1 MRARHFCDSERAN
14 HGRFAR
20 SLQGRIYGGPRQRV
34 ASPPA
39 CDKQRRIVLTL
50 RNVWRTVWRLNT
62 QSIEEFLYTL
72 ASQ

>member
-1 MRARHFCDSERAN
+1 M
-14 HGRFAR
+14 
-20 SLQGRIYGGPRQRV
+20 
-34 ASPPA
+34 
-39 CDKQRRIVLTL
+39 KRIVTF